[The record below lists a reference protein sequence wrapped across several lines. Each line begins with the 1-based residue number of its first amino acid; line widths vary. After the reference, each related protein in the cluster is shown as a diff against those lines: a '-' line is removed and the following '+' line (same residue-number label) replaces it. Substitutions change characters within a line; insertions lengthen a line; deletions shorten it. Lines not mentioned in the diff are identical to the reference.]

1 MRRSPM
7 STRKDTTI
15 HTDASAKVMFTQKWT
30 PAGTR
35 LYYATFAADRSYKA
49 STSVVVTIIVH

>member
-1 MRRSPM
+1 M

-15 HTDASAKVMFTQKWT
+15 YTDASAKVTFTQKWT

-35 LYYATFAADRSYKA
+35 LYYAPFAGDTWYTA
-49 STSVVVTIIVH
+49 STSVVVTIIVR